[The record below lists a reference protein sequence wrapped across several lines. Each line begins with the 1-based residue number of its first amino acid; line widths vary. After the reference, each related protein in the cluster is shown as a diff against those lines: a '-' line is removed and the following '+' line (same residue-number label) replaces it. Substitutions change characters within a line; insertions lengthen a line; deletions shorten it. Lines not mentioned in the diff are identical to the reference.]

1 MKKTIFSAIIALAS
15 FGTLNAQENI
25 IKANP
30 LAILG
35 GTDLISYERALG
47 DQTSILVSGAIGG
60 FKFSSIQYKTYGGG
74 LQYRYYFNEVFD
86 GWYVTGDAGFQGG
99 TTEIEDLIGLG
110 TSGDEI
116 SFTAFNIGAR
126 AGYQW
131 LWSSGISFELNLGL
145 GYRSFNYDTDDLSL
159 LKASGIL
166 PSGSLAIGYSF

>member
-1 MKKTIFSAIIALAS
+1 MKKTIFIAIIALAS

-35 GTDLISYERALG
+35 GTDLVSYERALG

-86 GWYVTGDAGFQGG
+86 GWYITGDAGF
-99 TTEIEDLIGLG
+99 
-110 TSGDEI
+110 
-116 SFTAFNIGAR
+116 
-126 AGYQW
+126 
-131 LWSSGISFELNLGL
+131 
-145 GYRSFNYDTDDLSL
+145 
-159 LKASGIL
+159 
-166 PSGSLAIGYSF
+166 